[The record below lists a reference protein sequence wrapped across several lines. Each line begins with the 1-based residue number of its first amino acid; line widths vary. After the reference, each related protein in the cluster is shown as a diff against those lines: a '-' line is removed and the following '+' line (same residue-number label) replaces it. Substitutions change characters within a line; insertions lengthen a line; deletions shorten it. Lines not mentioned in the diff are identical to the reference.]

1 MLILG
6 GVVYWRISQT
16 ATNVASP
23 QTPTVGEAPIEVPKT
38 LPGATLEDRV
48 KSLETSFANLINQFN
63 SLKSNQATSAFD
75 SRLKDVEGAVTELKL
90 RVSTLE
96 KSTPAQVS
104 SAQSAVY
111 IPLGSGGGP
120 WGNQGWYSL
129 AEYQISLNPSNYPGY
144 TAMYLE
150 VTFRLTEKSGTGS
163 VRLYNST
170 VNSAIS
176 SQVDTTSDSFTLQT
190 SSSFK
195 LATGTKTYQLQI
207 QSTNGAPIQIQNA
220 RIRVNF

>member
-1 MLILG
+1 MG
-6 GVVYWRISQT
+6 YWRFVAIKQSFPPASISQT
-16 ATNVASP
+16 LTQDQP
-23 QTPTVGEAPIEVPKT
+23 LEVPKT
-38 LPGATLEDRV
+38 LPAATIDDKV
-48 KSLETSFANLINQFN
+48 KSLEDTVSKIVTQVN
-63 SLKSNQATSAFD
+63 SLKTQESSTPASLDA
-75 SRLKDVEGAVTELKL
+75 RLKKVEAAIVDLTA
-90 RVSTLE
+90 RVSALE

-104 SAQSAVY
+104 TSQSVIY

-129 AEYQISLNPSNYPGY
+129 SEYQVSLNPGNYPGY
-144 TAMYLE
+144 TVMYLE
-150 VTFRLTEKSGTGS
+150 VIFRLTEKTGTGS

-170 VNSAIS
+170 DNSVVSA
-176 SQVDTTSDSFTLQT
+176 QVDTISDSFTLQT

-207 QSTNGAPIQIQNA
+207 QSTKGAPIQIQNA

>member
-1 MLILG
+1 MG
-6 GVVYWRISQT
+6 YWRFVAIKQSFPPASISQT
-16 ATNVASP
+16 LTQDQP
-23 QTPTVGEAPIEVPKT
+23 LEVPKT
-38 LPGATLEDRV
+38 LPAATIDDKV
-48 KSLETSFANLINQFN
+48 KSLEDTVSKIVTSPIPA
-63 SLKSNQATSAFD
+63 SLHA
-75 SRLKDVEGAVTELKL
+75 RLKKVEAAIVDLTA
-90 RVSTLE
+90 RVSALE

-104 SAQSAVY
+104 TSQSVIY

-129 AEYQISLNPSNYPGY
+129 SEYQVSLNPGNYPGY
-144 TAMYLE
+144 TGMYLE
-150 VTFRLTEKSGTGS
+150 VIFRLTEKSGTGS

-170 VNSAIS
+170 DNSVVS

-207 QSTNGAPIQIQNA
+207 QSTKGAPIQIQNA